1 MFDDVTWIRKLAYMA
16 DIFGLLN
23 ELNLQ
28 MQGPLMSS
36 FLMATKIEAFKKK
49 LSVWKKRVQDGIFD
63 MFHCFTDV
71 AENIECNTLLISSLV
86 SQHLEKLETK
96 CEEYFPTETDP
107 RIGCLWI
114 MDPFLHAHNETNAL
128 SITEQDSLIEIS
140 TDATLREVF
149 KSLTLDEFWLTANSK
164 YKDLSQKAIFKLLQF
179 PSTYLCEQAFS
190 SMTTIKTKQRS
201 RLQLEAPLRLA
212 VSKINPRIEM
222 MVNKMQP
229 QNSH

>member
-1 MFDDVTWIRKLAYMA
+1 
-16 DIFGLLN
+16 
-23 ELNLQ
+23 
-28 MQGPLMSS
+28 
-36 FLMATKIEAFKKK
+36 
-49 LSVWKKRVQDGIFD
+49 
-63 MFHCFTDV
+63 
-71 AENIECNTLLISSLV
+71 
-86 SQHLEKLETK
+86 
-96 CEEYFPTETDP
+96 
-107 RIGCLWI
+107 
-114 MDPFLHAHNETNAL
+114 MDPFSQAHNETNAL

-140 TDATLREVF
+140 TDPTLREVF